1 MLGVDLGSTFGFS
14 FALALQSP
22 TSPADPDD
30 TGFLQWREEQ
40 RRVRKGPESEQA
52 QGWDT
57 LPVGVE
63 RL

>member
-1 MLGVDLGSTFGFS
+1 MLAVDLGSTFGFS
-14 FALALQSP
+14 FPLALVSHQSLLTLMIQAP
-22 TSPADPDD
+22 
-30 TGFLQWREEQ
+30 QWREEQ

-52 QGWDT
+52 QGWGT